1 MQLTLIQRPVP
12 SILMPFNPMVMIA
25 MLIKI
30 IIDARPGLN
39 LAPAG
44 WRDFKHRSNRIYWIV
59 TGGTIDAGPMFQPF
73 STCLI

>member
-1 MQLTLIQRPVP
+1 MQLTLSQRPVRA
-12 SILMPFNPMVMIA
+12 ILMPFNTRVMIA

-44 WRDFKHRSNRIYWIV
+44 WRDFKHKSNRIYWIV
-59 TGGTIDAGPMFQPF
+59 TGGTIVARPMFQPF